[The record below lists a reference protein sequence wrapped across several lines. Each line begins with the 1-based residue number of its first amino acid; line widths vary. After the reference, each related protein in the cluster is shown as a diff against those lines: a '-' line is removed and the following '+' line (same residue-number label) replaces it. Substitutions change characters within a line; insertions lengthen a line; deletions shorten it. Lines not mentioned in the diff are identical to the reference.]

1 MKQLYFI
8 PFSCLILRLRQEKTV
23 TRKFFF
29 FASCFWILRSEG
41 VKIFKH
47 LIILLLLSLPLH
59 AKTIALWPKEA
70 PGDIDGEIAPES
82 IREPT
87 PGKSNVLRI
96 QNVSNPSITL
106 YPVSP
111 NVSNG
116 TAILVC
122 PGGGYNILAYEHEGT
137 EVCQWLNQIG
147 VTGII
152 LKYRVPRR
160 TNREKHAAP
169 LQDAQRAM
177 GIIRKRADDWGIDP
191 KKIGILGFSAGG
203 NLAMM
208 ALTNFEK
215 RTYSKIDQA
224 DEFSCRP
231 DFGILIYPAYLVD
244 RVNRNSL
251 FPEIRITKRTPPCF
265 FAHTGDDPVPAEGSV
280 LAYLEL
286 EKLGIIGNELHVY
299 PYGGHGYGI
308 RDKGN
313 PVSRWPD
320 RAEEWLRSNK
330 WIETEN

>member
-70 PGDIDGEIAPES
+70 PGDINGEIAPES

-116 TAILVC
+116 TAVLVC

-137 EVCQWLNQIG
+137 GGMPMVE
-147 VTGII
+147 
-152 LKYRVPRR
+152 P
-160 TNREKHAAP
+160 
-169 LQDAQRAM
+169 
-177 GIIRKRADDWGIDP
+177 DWGNGDFIKIPGPEKDESRKACSSFAGRTKSNWNH
-191 KKIGILGFSAGG
+191 KKASG
-203 NLAMM
+203 
-208 ALTNFEK
+208 
-215 RTYSKIDQA
+215 
-224 DEFSCRP
+224 
-231 DFGILIYPAYLVD
+231 
-244 RVNRNSL
+244 
-251 FPEIRITKRTPPCF
+251 
-265 FAHTGDDPVPAEGSV
+265 
-280 LAYLEL
+280 
-286 EKLGIIGNELHVY
+286 
-299 PYGGHGYGI
+299 
-308 RDKGN
+308 
-313 PVSRWPD
+313 
-320 RAEEWLRSNK
+320 
-330 WIETEN
+330 